1 MKDDKALEVLKS
13 VREKID
19 AAFPNDLVVKCYDI
33 EKQHLVEKD
42 RQKPM
47 DMIKTL
53 VEDYVESE
61 GH

>member
-13 VREKID
+13 VGKKID
-19 AAFPNDLVVKCYDI
+19 ATFPNDLVVKCYDI
-33 EKQHLVEKD
+33 EKQHLFEKD